1 MELFY
6 KLIAGLLA
14 ILIYRFLTSKNLEE
28 MLDLKTSGGCSIY
41 SMLQD
46 ILVVFLTC
54 HFFFDSANKNNE
66 PVVEPVVEHTVNRVV
81 ERAKCRDIVVEDE
94 EVKIKFLN
102 GEDAEIFA
110 GDLKNLLNE
119 KE

>member
-1 MELFY
+1 M
-6 KLIAGLLA
+6 KILIMKILISLLA
-14 ILIYRFLTSKNLEE
+14 ISIYRFLIAKNLIE
-28 MLDLKTSGGCSIY
+28 MFDMIRIY
-41 SMLQD
+41 NIMQN
-46 ILVVFLTC
+46 ILVGILAC
-54 HFFFDSANKNNE
+54 CAFDSVNKNNDS
-66 PVVEPVVEHTVNRVV
+66 VVEPVVEHTINRVV
-81 ERAKCRDIVVEDE
+81 ERAKCRDIVVEDQ